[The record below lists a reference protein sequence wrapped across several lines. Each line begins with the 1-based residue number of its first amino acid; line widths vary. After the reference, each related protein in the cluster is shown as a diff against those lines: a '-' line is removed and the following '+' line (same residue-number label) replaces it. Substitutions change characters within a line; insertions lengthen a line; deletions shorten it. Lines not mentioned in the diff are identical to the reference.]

1 MDDQIISTESMDDIL
16 KKYSGK
22 NIYVSRKER
31 ERAKFQ
37 DLWEG
42 TPMAQPKVIT
52 EPVELT
58 YEVAKAEL
66 WDIMKKN
73 LGRETFYIHPDN
85 KDKLNNI
92 IKAVVDDITGVYN
105 PTKGIYL
112 YGMNSHGKSWIMER
126 IMDLIHR
133 AYYSRKYSNVVAA
146 PYVLSYKKNIMM
158 RAKKE
163 NSIAFVGD
171 VFKNKEIIYVDDL
184 GYENGSELV
193 LYGQRENMIVELVD
207 ILHGCYLKGAKVYF
221 TSNVMPDSHIAENNT
236 IMKLYGKGT
245 HDRLLQ
251 MCTPVYWTGDKNLRT
266 GQI

>member
-1 MDDQIISTESMDDIL
+1 MEDQIISTESMDDIL
-16 KKYSGK
+16 KKYAGK
-22 NIYVSRKER
+22 NIFVSRKDR

-42 TPMAQPKVIT
+42 TPMAPDKAPERI
-52 EPVELT
+52 ELT
-58 YEVAKAEL
+58 YEQAKIEL
-66 WDIMKKN
+66 WDIMKKS
-73 LGRETFYIHPDN
+73 LGRDAFYIHPEN

-126 IMDLIHR
+126 IMDMIHR
-133 AYYSRKYSNVVAA
+133 TYYSRKYSNVVAA
-146 PYVLSYKKNIMM
+146 PYVLSYKKSIMM

-163 NSIAFVGD
+163 NSIAFVGEI
-171 VFKNKEIIYVDDL
+171 FKNKEIIYVDDL